1 MRCFEERKWR
11 PSLESLLTTLYSA
24 QPGLKKRMF
33 RWTISSITKKL
44 SKIHN
49 NNSQRDHW
57 GFNNYRYFLAWHP
70 ARTRFGPAGGNRTK
84 HQNRAQLPKF
94 WLIENPFTM
103 ILRYACLKHLII
115 FSFNFLRCFAFST
128 VGIGPAIR
136 EKTERFTAFHRAGC
150 ISPMNVLRHQRS
162 IRLRSDRVLSLSVQ
176 PATATEYRLDEPITE
191 TATAEFDSAALYSA
205 APGDAVLS
213 LPLRIAGH
221 DWQVVIY
228 PSGQSVPP
236 PPWLGWLASIDEAL
250 GPSNRRVGRVG
261 VYLRFLAPHEDA
273 FVDAVFQLQMVISV
287 ILQ

>member
-1 MRCFEERKWR
+1 MEAIPGIPADNFVFGPTGIKKKQCSGG
-11 PSLESLLTTLYSA
+11 PSLLSPKGCQKLIIIILKAIIGASTTFW
-24 QPGLKKRMF
+24 PGTRRGQDLGR
-33 RWTISSITKKL
+33 
-44 SKIHN
+44 
-49 NNSQRDHW
+49 
-57 GFNNYRYFLAWHP
+57 LAG
-70 ARTRFGPAGGNRTK
+70 TE